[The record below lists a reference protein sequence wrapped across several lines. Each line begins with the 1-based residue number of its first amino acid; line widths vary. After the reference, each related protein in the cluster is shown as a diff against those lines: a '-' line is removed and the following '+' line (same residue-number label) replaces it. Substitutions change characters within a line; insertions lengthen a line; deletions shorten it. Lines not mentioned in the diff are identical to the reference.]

1 MGPGG
6 APRVSVVGSLSG
18 NQVKL
23 PTGRMAAIGLEARVA
38 FRGSAATTAFTS
50 TSASTSRLDGG
61 ASTQAQR
68 TQSWSR
74 HEFVEAVIVDR

>member
-1 MGPGG
+1 
-6 APRVSVVGSLSG
+6 
-18 NQVKL
+18 
-23 PTGRMAAIGLEARVA
+23 MAAIGAEARLA
-38 FRGSAATTAFTS
+38 FRGSAATIAFTS

-74 HEFVEAVIVDR
+74 QAFVEAVIVDR